1 MISKATQNNNK
12 HKNKPLLIIMLTI
25 LSALI
30 ILIISDYITGSLV
43 KDRIPGN
50 VSINGINV
58 SRMSTNEAKKAVNK
72 ALANK
77 SVIINNS
84 YHIDSIGHNV
94 KVNKSTYENAIKA
107 KPWILNSIPYH
118 VNIPLQLTLKNTDD
132 SISNS
137 LISKIN
143 TNLFADKS
151 LQESSLAYDTT
162 NSKVITTAGRAG
174 KTIIASDLVNRLEAL
189 NYNVSNPSM
198 ITVKITTSEPTI
210 INNSEL
216 DKASSIVNNHI
227 IIINDANQNKN
238 SIITKADL
246 LPALII
252 KSNNDISVSND
263 GMKSLLTD
271 AVNSFDVRMIPDEW
285 LMTPDGSTRIVQTHY
300 GNDGVDAGISDLSR
314 ITGEAVN
321 FLNEPTNTI
330 SSAGAVFTVNAN
342 DSIIHKTISKVNA
355 PGDFNS
361 ENGSPWLQVN
371 LTTQTVSAYRGSTF
385 IKSFPVATGKP
396 GHRTDNG
403 VYYVNT
409 KYRSQTMRGADY
421 ITPNVPWI
429 SYFNGGEGFHGAPW
443 NTYNINHGIPSSHGC
458 VNMMVSDAKWIYDFA
473 PLGTKV
479 EVIGSSPSVAR

>member
-1 MISKATQNNNK
+1 
-12 HKNKPLLIIMLTI
+12 MLT
-25 LSALI
+25 S
-30 ILIISDYITGSLV
+30 
-43 KDRIPGN
+43 
-50 VSINGINV
+50 
-58 SRMSTNEAKKAVNK
+58 
-72 ALANK
+72 
-77 SVIINNS
+77 
-84 YHIDSIGHNV
+84 
-94 KVNKSTYENAIKA
+94 
-107 KPWILNSIPYH
+107 
-118 VNIPLQLTLKNTDD
+118 PLQLTLKNTDD

-151 LQESSLAYDTT
+151 LQESSLSYDTT
-162 NSKVITTAGRAG
+162 NSKVITTAGRTG
-174 KTIIASDLVNRLEAL
+174 KTIIASDLVNKLEAL
-189 NYNVSNPSM
+189 DYNNASNTSM

-210 INNSEL
+210 INSSEL
-216 DKASSIVNNHI
+216 DRASSIVNNHI

-252 KSNNDISVSND
+252 KSNNDINVSND
-263 GMKSLLTD
+263 GMKSLLSNT
-271 AVNSFDVRMIPDEW
+271 VNSFDVRMIPDEW
-285 LMTPDGSTRIVQTHY
+285 LMTPDGSNRIVQTHY
-300 GNDGVDAGISDLSR
+300 GNDGVDAGISDLSS

-321 FLNEPTNTI
+321 FLNEHTI
-330 SSAGAVFTVNAN
+330 SSASAVFTVNAN
-342 DSIIHKTISKVNA
+342 DSIIHKTISKVKA
-355 PGDFNS
+355 PGDFTS

-371 LTTQTVSAYRGSTF
+371 LTTQTVSAYRGSTL

-403 VYYVNT
+403 VYYVNV
-409 KYRSQTMRGADY
+409 KYTLQTMRGADY